1 MQKILLGV
9 TGGIAA
15 YKSPILVRR
24 LIERGAEV
32 RVVMTE
38 GAKAFITPL
47 TLQAVSGNE
56 VRDGLWDEGAEAA
69 MSHIELAR
77 WADDILIAPATANC
91 LAGLVHGA
99 ADNLLNTLC
108 LASTAPLTVA
118 PAMNRQMW
126 ADPATQANIDI
137 LRARGVRFIGPAEGD
152 QACGETG
159 PGRME
164 EPEAIAEEFFSQTQA
179 LFDGEKVVISAGP
192 TREPLDPVR
201 YITNRSSGRM
211 GYAMAQAFKEA
222 GATVTLVSGPVNIAA
237 PADVAIKHIETANQ
251 MLAAVT
257 EEMTDT
263 AIFVGAAAIADYSPA
278 EFSNQKIKKSDDSM
292 VLKMVKAPDTLASVA
307 AAPDAPFTV
316 GFAAETNDVREYA
329 LKKLEKKRLNMI
341 IANQVG
347 KDLGFDCSDN
357 QVCVYWRDG
366 YESFPKQNKLPLARE
381 LVALIAERYFQ
392 KQS

>member
-1 MQKILLGV
+1 MKKILLGV

-47 TLQAVSGNE
+47 TLQAVSGHE

-77 WADDILIAPATANC
+77 WADQILIAPATANC
-91 LAGLVHGA
+91 ISGLVHGA

-108 LASTAPLTVA
+108 LASSAPLTLA
-118 PAMNRQMW
+118 PAMNRLMW
-126 ADPATQANIDI
+126 DDPATQANIEI
-137 LRARGVRFIGPAEGD
+137 LKQRGVRFIGPAEGD

-164 EPEAIAEEFFSQTQA
+164 EPDVIAEEFFQQTRA
-179 LFDGEKVVISAGP
+179 LFNGEKVVVSAGP

-211 GYAMAQAFKEA
+211 GYAMAQAFREA
-222 GATVTLVSGPVNIAA
+222 GARVTLVSGPVNLAT
-237 PADVAIKHIETANQ
+237 PAEVAVKHIETANE

-257 EEMTDT
+257 EEMSDT
-263 AIFVGAAAIADYSPA
+263 SIFVGAAAIADYSPA
-278 EFSNQKIKKSDDSM
+278 EFSNQKIKKSDDSTT
-292 VLKMVKAPDTLASVA
+292 LEMVKAPDTLASVA
-307 AAPDAPFTV
+307 AAPNAPFTV

-329 LKKLEKKRLNMI
+329 LQKLQKKKLNMI

-347 KDLGFDCSDN
+347 KGLGFDCSDN
-357 QVCVYWRDG
+357 KVCVYWQDG
-366 YESFPKQNKLPLARE
+366 HESFPKQNKLPLARE

-392 KQS
+392 KKS

>member
-77 WADDILIAPATANC
+77 WADHILIAPATANC

-126 ADPATQANIDI
+126 ADAATQANIDI

-164 EPEAIAEEFFSQTQA
+164 EPEAIAEEFFNQTQA

-222 GATVTLVSGPVNIAA
+222 GAAVTLVSGPVNIAA
-237 PADVAIKHIETANQ
+237 PADVAIKHVETANQ

-329 LKKLEKKRLNMI
+329 LKKLEKKKLNMI

-366 YESFPKQNKLPLARE
+366 HESFPKQNKLPLARE